1 MSLNSIR
8 DYIIFQDHHLV
19 VCNKPAGLPAQEDL
33 TKDPSLHRLLQAYCK
48 QDLYLCHRI
57 DRPVSGLVILAKNTE
72 SAAIINEQ
80 LSKQLFV
87 KEYLAIVEKNEIP
100 SEGTLVNKLMKSA
113 QKKKSFINEEADGK
127 ESILNYKVIHVLDQY
142 LLLNIKLSTGRFHQI
157 RSQLS
162 FAGIPVRG
170 DVKYGARRGIKD
182 RSIGLHSWKVECIH
196 PSTKQTIRFEA
207 PLPVNDI
214 WPVVQ
219 EIISAS

>member
-1 MSLNSIR
+1 MNSIR
-8 DYIIFQDHHLV
+8 DYILFQDHHLV
-19 VCNKPAGLPAQEDL
+19 VCNKPAGLPVQEDL
-33 TKDPSLHRLLQAYCK
+33 TKDTSLHRLLQAYCK

-80 LSKQLFV
+80 LSKQLFI
-87 KEYLAIVEKNEIP
+87 KEYLAIVEKKEIP
-100 SEGTLVNKLMKSA
+100 SEGTLVNKLMKSS
-113 QKKKSFINEEADGK
+113 QKKKSFIHEESDGK

-182 RSIGLHSWKVECIH
+182 RSIGLHSWKAECIH
-196 PSTKQTIRFEA
+196 PSTKQVIRFEA
-207 PLPVNDI
+207 PLPMNDI
-214 WPVVQ
+214 WPVIQ
-219 EIISAS
+219 QIIFSS